1 VRSVAVLLAVASGWL
16 PRPALA
22 DEAHFWFPTQLAA
35 QVESGVRSGLVIGIE
50 RDGTGALVTVSSEI
64 RPLGRA
70 PRLAPGHP
78 EATGDLTSLALPTDF
93 VPPKEVAEIGRAGLD
108 VWETTLRVVEYVSAR
123 IALDEADRGAQD
135 VASVLARGR
144 ARCSGRANAAVG
156 LLRAVGVPARVVHG
170 VVVGER
176 AVRWHRWG
184 EAWLGRLGW
193 IPFDPGIAVGALS
206 VRYIPMRGAGEGTS
220 LDGVRCLGIDER
232 GYAALPVRNRLRLIP
247 IRGATVRVASA
258 RPAQQF
264 WAALYGPDGSRRIL
278 RGTSEVVFSGLL
290 AGSYRLLWSGGGNV
304 RETEVVVGG
313 EELVRLDLGRLEGS

>member
-1 VRSVAVLLAVASGWL
+1 MPSSSRWRVAGC
-16 PRPALA
+16 RPALA

-156 LLRAVGVPARVVHG
+156 LLRAVGVPARVVRCG
-170 VVVGER
+170 GGRAGGAVAPVGR
-176 AVRWHRWG
+176 SVAG
-184 EAWLGRLGW
+184 EARL
-193 IPFDPGIAVGALS
+193 IPFDPASRSGVVGALH
-206 VRYIPMRGAGEGTS
+206 P
-220 LDGVRCLGIDER
+220 D
-232 GYAALPVRNRLRLIP
+232 
-247 IRGATVRVASA
+247 A
-258 RPAQQF
+258 R
-264 WAALYGPDGSRRIL
+264 
-278 RGTSEVVFSGLL
+278 
-290 AGSYRLLWSGGGNV
+290 
-304 RETEVVVGG
+304 GG
-313 EELVRLDLGRLEGS
+313 EARA